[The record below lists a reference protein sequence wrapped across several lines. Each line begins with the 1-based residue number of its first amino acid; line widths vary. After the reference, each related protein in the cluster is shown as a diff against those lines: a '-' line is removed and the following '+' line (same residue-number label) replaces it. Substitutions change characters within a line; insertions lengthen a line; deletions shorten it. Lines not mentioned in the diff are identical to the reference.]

1 MEETQTQMLIV
12 VYYLVSRRNM
22 EPDNDKNNEKEKQ
35 LAKQQDTIKKVIDWL
50 IEEGLEPQEITHLRK
65 DACYY
70 GVVIS
75 DEAEKADQREK
86 QRRKAFHILFP
97 IDRLDSLIISE
108 IIILDL
114 QSQKSYAALA
124 DKTNGILEQNRFYFD
139 LELALLQMN
148 VYFVINKNMRE
159 LQSLEISKVVFFDA
173 LTKDTL
179 FNTINTVHNSIEISR
194 IKTSQLRDSVLFSK
208 ASRADDNY
216 DLK

>member
-1 MEETQTQMLIV
+1 MQ
-12 VYYLVSRRNM
+12 
-22 EPDNDKNNEKEKQ
+22 PDNEKNSDKEKQ
-35 LAKQQDTIKKVIDWL
+35 LANQRDTIKKVVDWL
-50 IEEGLEPQEITHLRK
+50 IEEGLEPKEITHLRK

-75 DEAEKADQREK
+75 DEAEKTERREQ

-97 IDRLDSLIISE
+97 IDRLDSLNISE
-108 IIILDL
+108 IIIFDL
-114 QSQKSYAALA
+114 QSQKSYASLA
-124 DKTNGILEQNRFYFD
+124 AKNSGILEQNRFYFD

-159 LQSLEISKVVFFDA
+159 LQSLEISKVVFFDG

-194 IKTSQLRDSVLFSK
+194 IKIGQLRDSVLSSK
-208 ASRADDNY
+208 ASRADDNN
-216 DLK
+216 DVK